1 MEKVKIEIN
10 YEEFPQELYEFLQ
23 DAQLYDS
30 SCGNQAKVIYSDKG
44 YYIKI
49 AEKGKLQQEAFR
61 TKLFAQRNMGP
72 QVLAYISE
80 DKDYMVTRSVEG
92 EDALY
97 ADYLSEPK
105 QLCEMLAEAMKRLHG
120 SDIEGVP
127 VSPSMELYETH
138 KRGNELKRDTFIH
151 GDFCLP
157 NVMFSDG
164 EFTSFVDVGAGGVGD
179 KHIDI
184 YWVLW
189 SLRYN
194 LKTDAYREYFKDLYG
209 RDQIDEEILK
219 IVTEVEEGALEAYMQ
234 ESKE

>member
-49 AEKGKLQQEAFR
+49 AEKGKLQQEAFM
-61 TKLFAQRNMGP
+61 TMLFAQMDMG
-72 QVLAYISE
+72 
-80 DKDYMVTRSVEG
+80 
-92 EDALY
+92 ALY
-97 ADYLSEPK
+97 EEYLSNPK

-189 SLRYN
+189 SLNYN
-194 LKTDAYREYFKDLYG
+194 LQTDKYTEYFLEHYGKDKVDMEL
-209 RDQIDEEILK
+209 LK
-219 IVTEVEEGALEAYMQ
+219 LVKQVEEQA
-234 ESKE
+234 